1 MRCTLT
7 MCGLL
12 WLAGCAVPADS
23 VCVTF
28 TRPPFTDDDVVAVS
42 DGLARWLLH
51 ADTIIED
58 KCPSP

>member
-7 MCGLL
+7 MFGLL

-28 TRPPFTDDDVVAVS
+28 TRPPFTLADTQSVS
-42 DGLARWLLH
+42 EPLARWLLH
-51 ADTIIED
+51 ADQMIED
-58 KCPSP
+58 KCQ